1 MILNIGGGGGL
12 PIRLIVTAP
21 TGSAVS
27 VTQGTTVL
35 AANEVDGTWT
45 FAIPSL
51 GVWTINATIE
61 GQSFTQDVDISKVG
75 QYNVTLEAP
84 IKTTLNDNDW
94 ATIKEVADQSNGAN
108 YWAVGDTK
116 EVIINGKLSD
126 GLTLSNYSTWVYII
140 GFDHNSSVEGTGI
153 AFQGFKT
160 AQTDGVDVALCD
172 SGYSASSGKTS
183 GQWFNMYNT
192 NSNTGGWASSLM
204 RTITIPVVIG
214 TLSTDLTSAIKTTNI
229 YTDNVGGSSTAA
241 SNVTATQDGLY
252 LLAEFEVFGV
262 RQSANAAEQ
271 NYQQQYSYYAT
282 GNSKIKHNHS
292 STATTINWWERSRA
306 SNPYNFCDVSVSG
319 TGGTVYAHYSMG
331 FAPAFKV
338 GGAKYTPVEY
348 ISSSGTQYINT
359 GYVPTPNTRVV
370 IDAEVTSQTT
380 ASCSYFGER
389 SGSGATDKTAYEI
402 WSMGTA
408 ANVSSDFFGN
418 RVSYTINTKQRLLID
433 KNKATVTING
443 NTVTNSAAAGT
454 ATIPAYIFA
463 SNDKGTA
470 AYFINMK
477 LYSCKIYENDVLMH
491 DYIPAKDEWGNVGLW
506 DDVDKK
512 MLYNEGSGVLDAPGV
527 RRIGSVGAGQTVY
540 CEVDGVKTNLIV
552 VHQGL
557 PGSSYDSSCNGTWLL
572 FEDIYSK
579 EYWNI
584 NYNGENNSGEAIQT
598 NDYALSSINTYLNDT
613 LFSKL
618 DISSI
623 VSQVKIP
630 YTYGAKSTTVRSGAN
645 GLSTKLFLLSA
656 KECGLEQS
664 TSGKVYDFNIEGATL
679 DYFSGGASLRAKYGS
694 SYAQWWLRTPQNR
707 NVGAAALVQEDG
719 TVYGNESVE
728 RTKYGVRPV
737 FIVPSD
743 TYVDV
748 NGNIVVATNQINALN
763 VGDSVFCKE
772 NDVDTEYILVH
783 KGNPDTS
790 MYDSS
795 CNGAWLLRKDLHS
808 KMNWNSSNNS
818 AYANS
823 TINTWLNETFFDT
836 LNIKNI
842 INQVKIPYCVG
853 GGSSSIE
860 KGDNGLSVKVFLPGC
875 CELGWRRSY
884 NRDFPEDGAKLDYF
898 DMTAISSPKRVANL
912 DGSADS
918 WWMRSPVLSSSRDVW
933 FVDSRG
939 SSVAAFAYTQGPYAA
954 RPCFIVPLDTFIDS
968 SNNII
973 A

>member
-1 MILNIGGGGGL
+1 MALIFPLVL
-12 PIRLIVTAP
+12 PLH
-21 TGSAVS
+21 
-27 VTQGTTVL
+27 
-35 AANEVDGTWT
+35 
-45 FAIPSL
+45 
-51 GVWTINATIE
+51 
-61 GQSFTQDVDISKVG
+61 SK
-75 QYNVTLEAP
+75 
-84 IKTTLNDNDW
+84 W
-94 ATIKEVADQSNGAN
+94 
-108 YWAVGDTK
+108 
-116 EVIINGKLSD
+116 
-126 GLTLSNYSTWVYII
+126 
-140 GFDHNSSVEGTGI
+140 
-153 AFQGFKT
+153 
-160 AQTDGVDVALCD
+160 
-172 SGYSASSGKTS
+172 
-183 GQWFNMYNT
+183 
-192 NSNTGGWASSLM
+192 
-204 RTITIPVVIG
+204 
-214 TLSTDLTSAIKTTNI
+214 
-229 YTDNVGGSSTAA
+229 
-241 SNVTATQDGLY
+241 
-252 LLAEFEVFGV
+252 
-262 RQSANAAEQ
+262 
-271 NYQQQYSYYAT
+271 
-282 GNSKIKHNHS
+282 
-292 STATTINWWERSRA
+292 
-306 SNPYNFCDVSVSG
+306 
-319 TGGTVYAHYSMG
+319 
-331 FAPAFKV
+331 
-338 GGAKYTPVEY
+338 GGAKYTPVKY
-348 ISSSGTQYINT
+348 ISSTGTQYINT
-359 GYVPTPNTRVV
+359 GYIPTPNTRVV
-370 IDAEVTSQTT
+370 IDAEVTSQTA

-389 SGSGATDKTAYEI
+389 SGSGASDKTAYEI

-418 RVSYTINTKQRLLID
+418 RVSYTISTKQRLLID
-433 KNKATVTING
+433 KNKAVVTVNG

-463 SNDKGTA
+463 SNDKGAA

-477 LYSCKIYENDVLMH
+477 LYSCKIYENDVLVR
-491 DYIPAKDEWGNVGLW
+491 DYIPAKDEWGNAGLY
-506 DDVDKK
+506 DKVEEK
-512 MLYNEGSGVLDAPGV
+512 FYYNAGTGVFDIPGV
-527 RRIGSVGAGQTVY
+527 RRIGVVGVGQTVS
-540 CEVDGVKTNLIV
+540 CEVDGAKTNLIV

-557 PGSSYDSSCNGTWLL
+557 PSSSYDSSCNGTWLL

-579 EYWNI
+579 QYWNT
-584 NYNGENNSGEAIQT
+584 NYNGESPSGAAIQT
-598 NDYALSSINTYLNDT
+598 NDYALSSVNTYLNDT
-613 LFSKL
+613 LFNKL
-618 DISSI
+618 NIGSV

-664 TSGKVYDFNIEGATL
+664 TSGTVYNFNIEGATL
-679 DYFSGGASLRAKYGS
+679 DYFSGGASLRAKYSGA
-694 SYAQWWLRTPQNR
+694 YNQWWLRTPQSR
-707 NVGAAALVQEDG
+707 NVGSAALVEKDG
-719 TVYGNESVE
+719 TVDGNESVE

-748 NGNIVVATNQINALN
+748 NGNIVVATNKINALN

-875 CELGWRRSY
+875 YELGWRRSY